1 MGDLC
6 ILCMEA
12 GNKVAGNENNQG
24 KMELNGPQ
32 NSVDFAKM
40 SMCFDDVK
48 SVFTN

>member
-12 GNKVAGNENNQG
+12 GNKVAGNENQG

-40 SMCFDDVK
+40 YMCFDDVK
-48 SVFTN
+48 LVFTN

>member
-1 MGDLC
+1 
-6 ILCMEA
+6 MEA